1 MFSLDGGML
10 MQPLTRERIL
20 DVALNLIMT
29 DGLRR
34 ASLSEIARRLGVVKS
49 ALYHHFPDG
58 KSEIVEQV
66 FEREEQGILAEARRA
81 IAAASGTRAQLAALA
96 RSTVVHI
103 VRLARLYPVR
113 EEAADQIELYLE
125 ERRRTFLDREREQ
138 IAEVIGRGIET
149 GEVRPVD
156 VALAATALQGALRQ
170 IVRTFALRPGRSS
183 APVLTRVVDLTFD
196 GIGGPR

>member
-1 MFSLDGGML
+1 M
-10 MQPLTRERIL
+10 
-20 DVALNLIMT
+20 
-29 DGLRR
+29 
-34 ASLSEIARRLGVVKS
+34 
-49 ALYHHFPDG
+49 
-58 KSEIVEQV
+58 
-66 FEREEQGILAEARRA
+66 
-81 IAAASGTRAQLAALA
+81 
-96 RSTVVHI
+96 VHI